1 MVILWSRLSSNQHC
15 CISPGLGGAA
25 PPGLPRLS
33 CLCFLGAGR
42 DRLALWR
49 PNLPGGPCSVRCGQ
63 WLLGQAGP
71 SPGTA
76 ASSAL
81 TGP

>member
-42 DRLALWR
+42 DRLAFMAAQLAWR
-49 PNLPGGPCSVRCGQ
+49 PL
-63 WLLGQAGP
+63 
-71 SPGTA
+71 
-76 ASSAL
+76 
-81 TGP
+81 